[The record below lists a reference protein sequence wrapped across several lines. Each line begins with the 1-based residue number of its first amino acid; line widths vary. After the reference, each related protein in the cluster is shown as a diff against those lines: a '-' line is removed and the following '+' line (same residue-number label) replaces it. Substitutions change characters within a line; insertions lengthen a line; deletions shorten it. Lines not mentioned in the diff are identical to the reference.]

1 LNTLDYFATLGYAVS
16 FLLYLALCVQLTVR
30 SLPGLL
36 PRAVWIAALA
46 MVLWSLARGLH
57 AGMHIDGV
65 ALLTVAEILRDLAWL
80 IIPALAI
87 SELRGVKGVSRPLL
101 IGAVVTVI
109 LVGAPTAIGL
119 ATRHVF
125 DASTFAK
132 LLVAAAAIGLCEQAL
147 RSSVGAQNRALR
159 YTVISIIG
167 IFLFDFVSSMPLEVI
182 SSSSSSFEAVRGF
195 NAAFFSIPLFLAARN
210 TLFDGSAEQEYR
222 RPVYYT
228 FSAVTLA
235 LVLIGLLIGESFISG
250 LEGEWP
256 TVLWMLLIA
265 ASVATVALLAV
276 SDRLRSRIRVFLTKS
291 FLPYKYDYRKE
302 WLRFIK
308 TLSETPPAEDF
319 YTTSIRAIAA
329 IVSSPGGVVW
339 LLDRDRLRYSP
350 VGVWR
355 LLLSGNK
362 AFEADSSL
370 VRFMTAR
377 QWVIDLSEMQRFP
390 RLYEGLELD
399 AWFRDDGSWWIIVP
413 LLLGEE
419 LYGFVALAKPPAVSD
434 LNFEDHDL
442 LKTVGRHVAT
452 HLRQAESDKQLA
464 EAQQFGAYHRLSAF
478 LMHDLNNLVAQQ
490 SLVVQNAERH
500 KHDPRFF
507 DDTIATIANSVSRMN
522 RLLEQLSKASE
533 QPSNSKICLRKALQS
548 AVDRS
553 RHREPRP
560 SLECSEEEIVVSADA
575 ERLSGVFE
583 HLIRNAQDAT
593 DTTGSVQVALDS
605 RPGGAFIEI
614 RDTGCGMTEE
624 FIGSRLFKPFDSTK
638 GSQSMGIGAYQARE
652 YIRNI
657 GGKLEVVSQPGSG
670 TSFTISL
677 PTLPGA

>member
-1 LNTLDYFATLGYAVS
+1 
-16 FLLYLALCVQLTVR
+16 
-30 SLPGLL
+30 
-36 PRAVWIAALA
+36 VWI
-46 MVLWSLARGLH
+46 
-57 AGMHIDGV
+57 
-65 ALLTVAEILRDLAWL
+65 
-80 IIPALAI
+80 
-87 SELRGVKGVSRPLL
+87 
-101 IGAVVTVI
+101 
-109 LVGAPTAIGL
+109 
-119 ATRHVF
+119 
-125 DASTFAK
+125 
-132 LLVAAAAIGLCEQAL
+132 
-147 RSSVGAQNRALR
+147 
-159 YTVISIIG
+159 
-167 IFLFDFVSSMPLEVI
+167 
-182 SSSSSSFEAVRGF
+182 
-195 NAAFFSIPLFLAARN
+195 
-210 TLFDGSAEQEYR
+210 
-222 RPVYYT
+222 
-228 FSAVTLA
+228 
-235 LVLIGLLIGESFISG
+235 
-250 LEGEWP
+250 
-256 TVLWMLLIA
+256 
-265 ASVATVALLAV
+265 
-276 SDRLRSRIRVFLTKS
+276 
-291 FLPYKYDYRKE
+291 
-302 WLRFIK
+302 
-308 TLSETPPAEDF
+308 
-319 YTTSIRAIAA
+319 
-329 IVSSPGGVVW
+329 
-339 LLDRDRLRYSP
+339 LDRDGQRYSP

-355 LLLSGNK
+355 LSLSGNK

-377 QWVIDLSEMQRFP
+377 QWVMDLSEMQRFP
-390 RLYEGLELD
+390 ALYEGLELD
-399 AWFRDDGSWWIIVP
+399 AWFRDNGSWWIIVP

-452 HLRQAESDKQLA
+452 HLRQAESDRELA

-533 QPSNSKICLRKALQS
+533 QPSDSRICLRKALQS

-560 SLECSEEEIVVSADA
+560 SLECGDEEIIVSADA

-593 DTTGSVQVALDS
+593 DRTGSVQVALDS
-605 RPGGAFIEI
+605 RPGGAFVEI

-657 GGKLEVVSQPGSG
+657 GGKLEVVSKPGSG
-670 TSFTISL
+670 TSFTIRL
-677 PTLPGA
+677 PTLPSV

>member
-1 LNTLDYFATLGYAVS
+1 MNTLDYFATLGYAVS